1 MSVVSNS
8 SPLISLGKLD
18 MLFLLKKLYGEVIVL
33 QAVYD
38 EVVVRGLKEDR
49 KDAFQVVSLIEG
61 GIICIENI
69 DVGEDVL
76 NEILGRGE
84 IETIIYASR
93 KRADLVLMD
102 DLPARIEARKRNLK
116 VKGTIGILYEAYC
129 KNFLDWYNF
138 QGVIQEIISRKDIWI
153 HEDLCKEVL
162 ARAKMVNYQKKMR

>member
-18 MLFLLKKLYGEVIVL
+18 MLFLLKKLYERVIIL
-33 QAVYD
+33 QAVYE
-38 EVVVRGLKEDR
+38 EVVVRGSKEGR
-49 KDAFQVVSLIEG
+49 KDAFQVASLIKR

-69 DVGEDVL
+69 DIDEDVL
-76 NEILGRGE
+76 NKTLGRGE

-93 KRADLVLMD
+93 KSADLVLID

-116 VKGTIGILYEAYC
+116 VKGTIGILYEAYR
-129 KNFLDWYNF
+129 KNILDWYGF

-153 HEDLCKEVL
+153 HENLCKAVL
-162 ARAKMVNYQKKMR
+162 ARAKQ